1 MWITLTKKGDEYKR
15 TNVVSSNG
23 WIEEFYDT
31 DEECSSALIVPGTS
45 LLPNGLT
52 GFFYFL
58 FLLYLF
64 LGISVVA
71 DIFMEAIEVITS
83 SSKNV

>member
-45 LLPNGLT
+45 LLPNDLQD
-52 GFFYFL
+52 FS
-58 FLLYLF
+58 
-64 LGISVVA
+64 ISYSFCTYSWV
-71 DIFMEAIEVITS
+71 FQL
-83 SSKNV
+83 